1 MTVDTKFDNFKKLTT
16 ELVDKFKS
24 IPKEDLHLFNDR
36 LLESINMTDQ
46 MLKEL
51 DDMEQKS

>member
-24 IPKEDLHLFNDR
+24 IPKEDLHLFKDR